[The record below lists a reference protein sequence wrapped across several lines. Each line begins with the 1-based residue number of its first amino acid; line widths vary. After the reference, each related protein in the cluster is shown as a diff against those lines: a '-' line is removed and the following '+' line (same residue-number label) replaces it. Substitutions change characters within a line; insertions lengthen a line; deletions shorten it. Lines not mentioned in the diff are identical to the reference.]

1 MLCLREVANP
11 VVAPEL
17 IRPTPADES
26 LPPNVSLSEFKGY
39 LGVAHGDEDANLTA
53 LLLTVINEI
62 KHPTSL
68 GVECTAASWQ
78 LRTPLNGR
86 RVVYLPRYSGPT
98 IQTASFDADGGAAM
112 VTDEDGVKSAVTWEE
127 IPAADRVTNLHFIYT
142 EADPLPVNCTFT
154 YSIGLAGTRLPDA
167 IKQLIFIEAA
177 FRREFPMGVGDRG
190 EPLVARPPAAD
201 LIRAEWRPIFDLHG
215 FLP

>member
-26 LPPNVSLSEFKGY
+26 LPSNVSLSEFKGY
-39 LGVAHGDEDANLTA
+39 LGIAHGDEDANLTA

-98 IQTASFDADGGAAM
+98 IQDACFDADGN
-112 VTDEDGVKSAVTWEE
+112 AVTVVWQD
-127 IPAADRVTNLHFIYT
+127 IPDQKKVTNLHFIYT
-142 EADPLPVNCTFT
+142 ETDPLPVNCTFT

-167 IKQLIFIEAA
+167 IKQLIFIEAG